1 MSHKF
6 IAYRAVEAELISA
19 MRNNSHEVYYA
30 TELDQDTS
38 EASLCHKANM
48 ENYIVLTG
56 DKDFAQ
62 TLYDGNKVQTGI
74 MLVDVH
80 EDNLVAKAK
89 VVLDAIDEH
98 GARLS
103 GSYTTITK
111 QKVKQKGIAGA

>member
-6 IAYRAVEAELISA
+6 IAYREVEAELISA
-19 MRNNSHEVYYA
+19 MRNNAHEVFYV
-30 TELDQDTS
+30 TELDHDTS
-38 EASLCHKANM
+38 EDSICQKANT
-48 ENYIVLTG
+48 ENYIILTG
-56 DKDFAQ
+56 DKAFAQ
-62 TLYDGNKVQTGI
+62 TLYDDNKIQSGI

-98 GARLS
+98 SAHLS
-103 GSYTTITK
+103 GHYTTITK